1 VKIFCEEQM
10 RIVALLAFFCIY
22 SEVALSETPEC
33 RSIPKASDRLVCY
46 DKAAPPLVVG
56 KSSASKT
63 VAAPDKPAS
72 PSTPADPGPV
82 DMLAIENSKLDARL
96 KTICRGC

>member
-1 VKIFCEEQM
+1 M
-10 RIVALLAFFCIY
+10 RIVALLAFFCIF
-22 SEVALSETPEC
+22 SEVALSQTPEC
-33 RSIPKASDRLVCY
+33 RSIAKASDRLACY
-46 DKAAPPLVVG
+46 NRAAPPQAVG
-56 KSSASKT
+56 KSSASKN

-72 PSTPADPGPV
+72 PSTPADQGSV

>member
-1 VKIFCEEQM
+1 M
-10 RIVALLAFFCIY
+10 RIVALLAFSLIF
-22 SEVALSETPEC
+22 SEVALCQTPEC
-33 RSIPKASDRLVCY
+33 RSIPNASDRLDCY
-46 DKAAPPLVVG
+46 DKAAPPLAVG

-63 VAAPDKPAS
+63 VSAPDKPAS
-72 PSTPADPGPV
+72 PSTPADQGPV